1 MHLPKWLAVPL
12 VALTLPAAAQL
23 AAQDPDWKELD
34 APPPPAFEL
43 SRLLPFEVSAGS
55 TLKFGIDPATLQ
67 LGSDGILRYVVVA
80 RSSTGTV
87 NAMYEGLRCSTGEV
101 RTYARFN
108 ASSGWTA
115 ADSSAWKSIWSSQPS
130 RHTLMFA
137 RQGGCVGNAP
147 PRTTQDVV
155 RELKNQNFEKI
166 R

>member
-12 VALTLPAAAQL
+12 VALTLPATAQL

-101 RTYARFN
+101 RTYARCQQRLRRRQQRMEIHLEQPAFPPHTDVCK
-108 ASSGWTA
+108 ARGLRGQRTA
-115 ADSSAWKSIWSSQPS
+115 AHDAG
-130 RHTLMFA
+130 RCA
-137 RQGGCVGNAP
+137 
-147 PRTTQDVV
+147 
-155 RELKNQNFEKI
+155 
-166 R
+166 